1 MRPNFWK
8 LSQGPQYF
16 SYAEIIESIAHGL
29 VYLHKDTGAKGTSA
43 TSQAEDFIAA
53 PTGDYFYLT
62 HGNQGMYLIGQFCG
76 PANLFSKYG
85 DGWLERPYKF
95 IVPAVTAQRYEGPH
109 KWWAPSDHST
119 FTRVAPGDLALF
131 ERTILKPHFDLD
143 LARFGIDVQ
152 G

>member
-1 MRPNFWK
+1 M
-8 LSQGPQYF
+8 SG
-16 SYAEIIESIAHGL
+16 AEFDLDICNCDRSI
-29 VYLHKDTGAKGTSA
+29 GARISG
-43 TSQAEDFIAA
+43 EIAR
-53 PTGDYFYLT
+53 T